1 MAWRE
6 TCAMDERMRF
16 VAAAVGGAVNMSELC
31 LLFGISRKTGYKWVG
46 RYEAE
51 GASGLVERS
60 RAPRG
65 NSRAVEEALI
75 PKTAV
80 VTVGAVGKSL

>member
-1 MAWRE
+1 MPWRE
-6 TCAMDERMRF
+6 TDAPMERAKF
-16 VAAAVGGAVNMSELC
+16 VAEYEKDCWSMTDLC
-31 LLFGISRKTGYKWVG
+31 TVFGISRKTGYKLLG

-65 NSRAVEEALI
+65 KL
-75 PKTAV
+75 
-80 VTVGAVGKSL
+80 VGLGPFGVLGVA